1 MTLTQ
6 SQRLALIRADM
17 AKWAVLRD
25 TREWDVVFLLKV
37 VDEKN
42 EIIKNLEKEK
52 L

>member
-37 VDEKN
+37 LDERN
-42 EIIKNLEKEK
+42 ERIRNLERVK
-52 L
+52 